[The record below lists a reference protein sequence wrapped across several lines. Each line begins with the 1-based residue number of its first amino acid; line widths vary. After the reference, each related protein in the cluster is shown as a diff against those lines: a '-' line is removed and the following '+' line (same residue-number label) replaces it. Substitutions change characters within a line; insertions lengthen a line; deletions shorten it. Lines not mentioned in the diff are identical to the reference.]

1 MSDMILIQP
10 TRDLRKP
17 FAQWAVAQVPKVRTV
32 GTNVFAVPAALFVEA
47 PESVLVG
54 SLVDGTRYVSPDEDA
69 ARQARLL
76 DCGFCYEE
84 AGEEV
89 PPHPEC
95 PQGGAPGTGAEPL
108 PEFTSLEDAPADEG
122 ESDPSDSGAEVPD
135 KSGPFMCD
143 VCGRDFTKARG
154 RDTHRRQVHGTQG
167 E

>member
-10 TRDLRKP
+10 TREQRRA

-54 SLVDGTRYVSPDEDA
+54 SIVDGHRYVAPDEDA
-69 ARQARLL
+69 
-76 DCGFCYEE
+76 
-84 AGEEV
+84 
-89 PPHPEC
+89 
-95 PQGGAPGTGAEPL
+95 QGPGAEPL
-108 PEFTSLEDAPADEG
+108 PEFTPLEDAPTDED

-135 KSGPFMCD
+135 ESGPFTCD
-143 VCGRDFTKARG
+143 VCGREFTKARG